1 MTTKT
6 CAIAL
11 TLMLALTLGAVAD
24 ERVGDPYTLNVCPVT
39 GGELGS
45 MGDPIVIVQD
55 GREIKFCCAGC
66 KPKFEADPAKYIAQ
80 IDEQVIAQQL
90 AAYPLDTCLVSGQ
103 KLDSKGGQIDL
114 VVNNRHVALC
124 CAGCKAKVNADP
136 AGTIAKLDKAVI
148 AKQAAAYPFKKCPIT
163 GEAIGNKPVNV
174 VVGNQLIE
182 LCCAGCVSK
191 VEANPAKFI
200 AMVKSGKMGKVE
212 GSDHK

>member
-124 CAGCKAKVNADP
+124 CAGCKAKVKPTRLAPSPNSIKP
-136 AGTIAKLDKAVI
+136 LSR
-148 AKQAAAYPFKKCPIT
+148 
-163 GEAIGNKPVNV
+163 NKPQPTPSKNALSLEKPSAT
-174 VVGNQLIE
+174 NQLMW
-182 LCCAGCVSK
+182 L
-191 VEANPAKFI
+191 
-200 AMVKSGKMGKVE
+200 
-212 GSDHK
+212 